1 MVICEIKEEKRGD
14 GWREEKG
21 EESRKEEERE
31 FSKKVGTGRPLLGR
45 EAELLVRNSKKDCLY

>member
-21 EESRKEEERE
+21 EESQKEEERE
-31 FSKKVGTGRPLLGR
+31 FSKKVGSVSMPCSETF
-45 EAELLVRNSKKDCLY
+45 

>member
-21 EESRKEEERE
+21 GEFQKEEERE
-31 FSKKVGTGRPLLGR
+31 FSKKVGRPLLGR